1 MIMRLI
7 NQLSVWA
14 GLFGATLLA
23 VTGLFLTYEVIARY
37 FFIKPTIWAAEI
49 SQLCLIW
56 GCLLA
61 MAWVLKLR
69 QHITVNALTSRLSR
83 STQKVCMAVSLVG
96 ILIFS
101 IVIVLWG
108 WDIFYESWVR
118 GRTTG
123 SLLNL
128 PTWVAELPVPLG
140 FLLLFAQAACEL
152 KALRGND
159 SVSLGGSHE

>member
-1 MIMRLI
+1 MRLI
-7 NQLSVWA
+7 NQLSLWA
-14 GLFGATLLA
+14 GLFGAILLA
-23 VTGLFLTYEVIARY
+23 VTGLFLTYEVVARY
-37 FFIKPTIWAAEI
+37 FFIKPTTWAAEI

-61 MAWVLKLR
+61 MAWVLTLR
-69 QHITVNALTSRLSR
+69 QHITVNALTSLLPR
-83 STQKVCMAVSLVG
+83 SAQKVCVAVSLVG
-96 ILIFS
+96 ILVFS
-101 IVIVLWG
+101 IVIVFWG

-152 KALRGND
+152 RALWKND
-159 SVSLGGSHE
+159 IVNLGGSHE

>member
-1 MIMRLI
+1 MRLI
-7 NQLSVWA
+7 NQLSVSA
-14 GLFGATLLA
+14 GLCGATLLA
-23 VTGLFLTYEVIARY
+23 VTGLFLTYEVVARY
-37 FFIKPTIWAAEI
+37 FFIKPTTWAAEI
-49 SQLCLIW
+49 SQLFLIW

-61 MAWVLKLR
+61 MAWVLTLR
-69 QHITVNALTSRLSR
+69 QHITVNALTSLLPRR
-83 STQKVCMAVSLVG
+83 AQKACVAVSLVG

-101 IVIVLWG
+101 IVIVFWG

-152 KALRGND
+152 KALWGND
-159 SVSLGGSHE
+159 TVSLGGSHE